1 MELRK
6 LMLLA
11 LIIGANSVKAQ
22 VVYGDDEKAYVAAS
36 ATNTSAAYFNNV
48 QGNPQVSSLNDKYEI
63 SGIGAN
69 WFVSIRGG
77 ASLFLGAPKGC
88 GDFFD
93 KTNYTL
99 QYGIGKW
106 HSRYFGTRVIFQGFE
121 FGNIEKRH
129 TGFQN
134 IHGDI
139 MLNLSSFYRHNYD
152 NMPKWNFVP
161 YIGGGVIRNTKLK
174 NSPFA
179 ISYGIVCGYR
189 VAKRINITAELG
201 GTSTFQDFDGK
212 GKKNHFGDNLFTASI
227 GLTADI
233 GKLGWRKKSKSNNIL
248 PTQPQEQTVSHTPFP
263 RNDYEGLRRLRER
276 LGNGENAGTEEMTE
290 SGMKYATPVL
300 FFFKINSDK
309 LIDRQQIINIAEIA
323 GAVKEYDLR
332 VKIMG
337 AADSQTGNEKIN
349 RQLSIKRA
357 KYIAKL
363 LYKAGVPK
371 EKMTAESE
379 GGIDTYKPYTANRHT
394 CVIVYK

>member
-1 MELRK
+1 MELKK

-11 LIIGANSVKAQ
+11 LVIGANSVKAQ
-22 VVYGDDEKAYVAAS
+22 IVYGDDEKAYVLTS
-36 ATNTSAAYFNNV
+36 ATSISAPVYNKQDNSQISDVNN
-48 QGNPQVSSLNDKYEI
+48 KYKI
-63 SGIGAN
+63 SALGAN
-69 WFVSIRGG
+69 WFMSIRGG

-99 QYGIGKW
+99 QYSIGKW
-106 HSRYFGTRVIFQGFE
+106 HSRFFGTRAVFQGFE

-134 IHGDI
+134 IHGDL
-139 MLNLSSFYRHNYD
+139 MLNLSSYYRRNYE
-152 NMPKWNFVP
+152 NMPKWNVIP
-161 YIGGGVIRNTKLK
+161 YVGAGIIRNTKLK
-174 NSPFA
+174 NNPFA

-189 VAKRINITAELG
+189 VAKRLNITAELG
-201 GTSTFQDFDGK
+201 GTSTFQDFDGT

-233 GKLGWRKKSKSNNIL
+233 GKLGWKKKNKNDNIL
-248 PTQPQEQTVSHTPFP
+248 PIQPKEQVVSPTPFP

-276 LGNGENAGTEEMTE
+276 LGNNENSEYVEE

-323 GAVKEYDLR
+323 GAVKEYDLK

-349 RQLSIKRA
+349 RKLSIKRA